1 MGCRDYRI
9 LCDDGAPDAFEEL
22 EESENLIED
31 IEGMLY
37 DVIAK
42 RDDLEYEVCEYGFVA
57 AALVA
62 VSVGN
67 AGWELLSDYP
77 LETDEER
84 EHYNNVYAPLLERA
98 KNTNLSH
105 LSEKAAE
112 AFRIVKSS
120 ESELYGLWEEN
131 KEMFP
136 KRKENLDKLIE
147 TLK

>member
-1 MGCRDYRI
+1 MGCWDYRI
-9 LCDDGAPDAFEEL
+9 LCDDGALDAFDEL
-22 EESENLIED
+22 EESKNLIGD
-31 IEGMLY
+31 IEGMLD

-42 RDDLEYEVCEYGFVA
+42 KDDFEYDVCEYGLVA

-67 AGWELLSDYP
+67 ADWGLLSDFP
-77 LETDEER
+77 IETDEQL
-84 EHYNNVYAPLLERA
+84 EHYNKTYAPLLERV
-98 KNTNLSH
+98 KGTDLSR
-105 LSEKAAE
+105 LKEKAID

-136 KRKENLDKLIE
+136 KWKENIDKLIE